1 MRRPWILPALIG
13 LALVGT
19 FMILTAED
27 DDPAPE
33 LDEIVT
39 EEGLAT
45 RIPSGWIAAA
55 EPSFE
60 FAPPSNGQVFDLW
73 SVARGCP
80 VDGCGERSL
89 ADWIAVAGLL
99 PTFDNVRNA
108 DDGTLFNLEA
118 EEFDDA
124 RVIRAQTEASGQLV
138 FVAAFTD
145 GAASYVACTA
155 RIAVGSDRG
164 LADAIVDVC
173 RETEPLD

>member
-19 FMILTAED
+19 VMILTAED
-27 DDPAPE
+27 GDPEPE
-33 LDEIVT
+33 LEEIVT

-45 RIPSGWIAAA
+45 RIPIGWIAADQ
-55 EPSFE
+55 PSFE

-80 VDGCGERSL
+80 VNGCGERSL
-89 ADWIAVAGLL
+89 AEWIEVADLL

-145 GAASYVACTA
+145 GAASYVACAA
-155 RIAVGSDRG
+155 RIAVGSDQG

-173 RETEPLD
+173 RETEPPD